1 MNGHGQGSLRRPGG
15 SGGSG
20 TGTAAAAAGWS
31 RRSVLL
37 LAGTGLGLAATGCRE
52 GARVAP
58 PAATSS
64 ATVED
69 LLTREP
75 FYAAHRGSQDNWPE
89 HTAEAYR
96 RSVAA
101 GVQALEM
108 SVHRTSDNVFVCHH
122 DPTTLR
128 MTGVDKE
135 IARSTYAELLQLSN
149 NAKPWLGPN
158 SPGVPLP
165 KLTDVLDQ
173 YAASCVIFLEDKASG
188 DPGDL
193 LDIMDSYPEPTRHF
207 VWKQSGTA
215 RQAPAVKDRGY
226 LTWGY
231 FAEDESAKLTRQLAE
246 RFDLVGVH
254 WSVPDGEVE
263 RAVEYGKPVVAWDIH
278 TRSERDRMVRL
289 GTRGI
294 ICANIPYVTTDVP
307 RADTDSFADGVRAAG
322 DLPYALAWTH
332 QPVIQPAT
340 ASLRLDHPAKASYCM
355 GSMCPLNG
363 EAGYRIT
370 FEMRWPDGLPDDA
383 GHAGIAFGQSTDA
396 PYRIREASSSGGYH
410 FVQRA
415 DGTMELFGRQAGEI
429 AGYGLGTAAATPP
442 VPGEWMTFEV
452 RVTPDEVSAARLDG
466 DGGKAVT
473 ARDNTYRGGYFF
485 LCRNYDGPPAVE
497 FRSVRSRPAA
507 N

>member
-1 MNGHGQGSLRRPGG
+1 MQL
-15 SGGSG
+15 
-20 TGTAAAAAGWS
+20 AAAASGGATGAGIS
-31 RRSVLL
+31 RRSVFL
-37 LAGTGLGLAATGCRE
+37 LAGAGLGMAATGCHA

-58 PAATSS
+58 PAANSI

-96 RSVAA
+96 RSVEA
-101 GVQALEM
+101 GAEALEI

-122 DPTTLR
+122 DPNTLR

-135 IARSTYAELLQLSN
+135 IARSTYEELLELSN
-149 NAKPWLGPN
+149 NAKAWLGPN

-188 DPGDL
+188 DPADL
-193 LDIMDSYPEPTRHF
+193 LDIMDKYPEPTRHF

-215 RQAPAVKDRGY
+215 RQTPAVKERGY

-231 FAEDESAKLTRQLAE
+231 FAEDESVKLTAQLAE
-246 RFDLVGVH
+246 RFDLVGLH
-254 WSVPDGEVE
+254 WSAPDGEVE
-263 RAVEYGKPVVAWDIH
+263 RAVEYGKPVLTWDIH
-278 TRSERDRMVRL
+278 TRFERDRMVRL
-289 GTRGI
+289 GARGI
-294 ICANIPYVTTDVP
+294 ICANLPYVTTDAP
-307 RADTDSFADGVRAAG
+307 RADADSFAGGLRAAG

-340 ASLRLDHPAKASYCM
+340 ASIRLDHPVKASYCM

-363 EAGYRIT
+363 EAGYRIS
-370 FEMRWPDGLPDDA
+370 FEMRWPDKLPDEA
-383 GHAGIAFGQSTDA
+383 GHAGLAFGQANDA
-396 PYRIREASSSGGYH
+396 PYRIREAASSGGYH
-410 FVQRA
+410 FVQRT
-415 DGTMELFGRQAGEI
+415 DGTMELFGRQAGETS
-429 AGYGLGTAAATPP
+429 GYVLGSSAATRP
-442 VPGEWMTFEV
+442 VPGDWMRYEV
-452 RVTPDEVSAARLDG
+452 RVTPDEVSVARLDG
-466 DGGKAVT
+466 DGERTVS
-473 ARDNTYRGGYFF
+473 ARNNTYRGGYFF

-497 FRSVRSRPAA
+497 FRSIRSKPAA